1 MPQSNYKDYNNY
13 SQRDKESMRTA
24 AADASVTAEQ
34 ALVTQTDDIEPKLT
48 SINTNVAATKT
59 ATQTILSKMDGI
71 SGDLA
76 IVINLLQELVDASY
90 KIEVNPEE
98 LQVDTGNYTVGLSY
112 ARWDTGFEWVAQSQA
127 PGVSVSIDDR
137 GKPSTTLMVEVNSP
151 LQQETYIDIAIFNNR
166 TMTTVKSLRYKLTPR
181 SI

>member
-76 IVINLLQELVDASY
+76 VVINLLQELVDASY

-98 LQVDTGNYTVGLSY
+98 LEVDTGNYSVGLSY
-112 ARWDTGFEWVAQSQA
+112 GRWENGFEWVAQSQA
-127 PGVSVSIDDR
+127 PGVMVDIDDR
-137 GKPSTTLMVEVNSP
+137 GLPTATLRIEVDSP
-151 LQQETYIDIAIFNNR
+151 LQQETYIDISIFNDR
-166 TMTTVKSLRYKLTPR
+166 TMRTVKSLRYKLTPR
-181 SI
+181 NI